1 MPPTDERQ
9 LLGPVLRDVSRS
21 FYKTLQLLPARVRK
35 PISLAYLLARTT
47 DTIADTELIPA
58 SERLE
63 ALKML
68 RTHVKGSQ
76 LEALSFSILAAK
88 QASAAEKLLLE
99 RVNDI
104 VALLETL
111 SATDRDLVRK
121 VLDTITSGQE
131 LDLERFGL
139 ATAENPT
146 ALQSA
151 EELDDYTFRVAGC
164 VGEFWTRICLAHLF
178 SEATLKTG
186 WLIEKGIRFGK
197 GLQLVNVLR
206 DVPADLRKGR
216 CYLPAEGLARL
227 GLQPRDLLDPKNEA
241 RLRPVYDE
249 WLGRAKDHLRAGWEY
264 TTALPWS
271 AFRVRLACALPIL
284 IGTETL
290 ALLHSG
296 PILDPERRIK
306 VSRRQV
312 KRAFRRSIFYYPF
325 PRLWKA
331 LGPAQTTSELSPS
344 KRV

>member
-131 LDLERFGL
+131 LISNASAWRPRKIPQRCNRPRNWMITPSAWLVAWVSFGRV
-139 ATAENPT
+139 
-146 ALQSA
+146 SA
-151 EELDDYTFRVAGC
+151 
-164 VGEFWTRICLAHLF
+164 WH
-178 SEATLKTG
+178 
-186 WLIEKGIRFGK
+186 
-197 GLQLVNVLR
+197 
-206 DVPADLRKGR
+206 
-216 CYLPAEGLARL
+216 
-227 GLQPRDLLDPKNEA
+227 
-241 RLRPVYDE
+241 
-249 WLGRAKDHLRAGWEY
+249 
-264 TTALPWS
+264 
-271 AFRVRLACALPIL
+271 
-284 IGTETL
+284 
-290 ALLHSG
+290 
-296 PILDPERRIK
+296 
-306 VSRRQV
+306 
-312 KRAFRRSIFYYPF
+312 IFF
-325 PRLWKA
+325 PRRL
-331 LGPAQTTSELSPS
+331 
-344 KRV
+344 